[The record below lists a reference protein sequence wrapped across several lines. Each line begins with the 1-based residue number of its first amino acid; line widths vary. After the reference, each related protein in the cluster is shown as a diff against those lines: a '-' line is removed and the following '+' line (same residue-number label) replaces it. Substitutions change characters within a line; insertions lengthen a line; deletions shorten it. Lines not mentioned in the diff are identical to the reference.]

1 MCVGVSA
8 VHASRAAGWR
18 LLLRAPGAAG
28 AAEAAEAA
36 AALRRGSMYDG
47 TTPLPRAEEA
57 TDEASE
63 AGGAALA
70 LLLPL

>member
-8 VHASRAAGWR
+8 VHASRAAGGR
-18 LLLRAPGAAG
+18 LLLRAPG